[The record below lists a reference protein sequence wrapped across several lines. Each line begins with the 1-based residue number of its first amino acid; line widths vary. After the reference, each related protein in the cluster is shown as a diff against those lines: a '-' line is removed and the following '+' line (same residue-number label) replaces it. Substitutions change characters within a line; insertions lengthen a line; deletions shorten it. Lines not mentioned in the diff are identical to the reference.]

1 MLNRKA
7 FALDMGFSFGEN
19 TKILAT
25 GGSSSSRSILQVM
38 SDVFNAPVYIQK
50 TPEAACLG
58 ACYRAFYITY
68 LTAAQSNGQEV
79 LPYHDFINQFNST
92 NQRVCDPSP
101 DSDEIYQPMLKRY
114 REMVEVMT
122 ETQLHPD
129 GIIAV

>member
-7 FALDMGFSFGEN
+7 VALDMGFNFGEN

-58 ACYRAFYITY
+58 ACYRAFYVTY
-68 LTAAQSNGQEV
+68 MTKALSNGKEV
-79 LPYHDFINQFNST
+79 LPYHDFIDQFNSM
-92 NQRVCDPSP
+92 NQRVCDPTPNSL
-101 DSDEIYQPMLKRY
+101 EIYEPMLERY
-114 REMVEVMT
+114 REMVEVMM
-122 ETQLHPD
+122 ETQSKK
-129 GIIAV
+129 V